1 MPIQINLRP
10 ATPDDLYFVRAS
22 WFRSF
27 LDHEPFHSVYADY
40 ERHMP
45 PLIRLLT
52 AEYPVTVAYFT
63 AAPTEVLAWACRDEK
78 SLVWAY
84 TKNAYRKQGLQS
96 RLTDGCDSFILR
108 PKLSAGRAL
117 TRKMHHNPWPLMRT
131 E

>member
-1 MPIQINLRP
+1 MIEVRKANE
-10 ATPDDLYFVRAS
+10 DDLYFVRAS

-27 LDHEPFHSVYADY
+27 WDHEPFHSPYEDYAK
-40 ERHMP
+40 HMP
-45 PLIRLLT
+45 GLLRKLC
-52 AEYPVTVAYFT
+52 ADFHCQVAFFT

-78 SLVWAY
+78 QLVWAY
-84 TKNAYRKQGLQS
+84 TKNSFRKQGLQS

-108 PKLSAGRAL
+108 PKLSAGRAF